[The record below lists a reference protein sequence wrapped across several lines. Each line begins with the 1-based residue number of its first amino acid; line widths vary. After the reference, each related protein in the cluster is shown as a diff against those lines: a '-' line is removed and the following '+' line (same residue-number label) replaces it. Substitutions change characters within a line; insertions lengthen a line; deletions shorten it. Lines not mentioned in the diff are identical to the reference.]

1 MSATA
6 RARAPRDG
14 LLYGAAACGIWGMFP
29 AFFPLL
35 LPSGAVEVL
44 AHRIVWTAVFMLIVL
59 AAARRLGTL
68 RQLAPRT
75 WALLAV
81 AATLIS
87 INWGVYIYAVSN
99 GHVTDAAL
107 GYFINPLFS
116 VALGV
121 LVFRERLNPAQWT
134 ALAIA
139 VVAVLTIA
147 VEAGS
152 PPWIA
157 LGVAGSFAL
166 YGVVKKIVPV
176 DPTVSVGMEAA
187 LMTPIALAYI
197 AVLTA
202 TGGSTFLSLGAGH
215 TALTVLTGPVT
226 AVPLLLF
233 AAAAQR
239 LPLVSLGLLMYIIPS
254 MAMTWG
260 VAVGREPMPAARW
273 VGFVLIWAALAVFST
288 DAVRRA
294 RRR

>member
-59 AAARRLGTL
+59 AAARRLVTL

-152 PPWIA
+152 PPWIS

-202 TGGSTFLSLGAGH
+202 AGGSTFLSLGAGH
-215 TALTVLTGPVT
+215 TALTVLTGPIT

-260 VAVGREPMPAARW
+260 VVVGREPMPAARW
-273 VGFVLIWAALAVFST
+273 VGFALIWAALAVFST